1 MRVEN
6 RFRLDDF
13 ELYQKA
19 RSFRR
24 KVYQVIRQ
32 LPPPERFVLDPQM
45 RRAVISVT
53 NNIAEGHGRWQFQ
66 ENTRFCRISQGSL
79 DETIDDLNIC
89 IDEGYG
95 TIEDVTMLKDEAYE
109 LIARINS
116 YIGYLQKSKQGGAS

>member
-1 MRVEN
+1 MREEN

-66 ENTRFCRISQGSL
+66 ENTRFCRISRGSL
-79 DETIDDLNIC
+79 DETIDDLNSVSTKATAPSRTSRC
-89 IDEGYG
+89 
-95 TIEDVTMLKDEAYE
+95 
-109 LIARINS
+109 
-116 YIGYLQKSKQGGAS
+116 